1 MCGFPENETILH
13 VCCVFVPTAYR
24 RDISCWNISFF
35 LPLFPYT
42 KPSPRSF
49 KPIQTLDLFQAVSYD
64 SRGVFGGK
72 NIIKKILKTGKRKTG
87 VCIYIYD
94 PVGTNSVDRPFNV
107 PTAYSGWKTKTS
119 TIIQAKRNKWKIIVK
134 NGTFLH
140 PTIFFNLYIMPTHV
154 SVDKRKMY
162 TKDKQNIIYKGGDRH
177 TSPQKIPSF
186 RNVS

>member
-1 MCGFPENETILH
+1 MWRHIVL
-13 VCCVFVPTAYR
+13 
-24 RDISCWNISFF
+24 CWNKKVNNHVIVMLLGRNGHNRRKRLIVFS
-35 LPLFPYT
+35 
-42 KPSPRSF
+42 
-49 KPIQTLDLFQAVSYD
+49 IQYSCVYS
-64 SRGVFGGK
+64 
-72 NIIKKILKTGKRKTG
+72 RKTG

-162 TKDKQNIIYKGGDRH
+162 TKDKQNIIYKGGIDTPPPKRSPVLETYPRDRA
-177 TSPQKIPSF
+177 TPVQMVP
-186 RNVS
+186 RLV

>member
-1 MCGFPENETILH
+1 MVPRFCDASFASYGHFTCLISCLWGVSQRYNPKRIPSFRKVSQRCYWPTSFSLHVCGFPENETILH

-49 KPIQTLDLFQAVSYD
+49 KPIQRLDLFQAVSYD

-94 PVGTNSVDRPFNV
+94 AVGTNSVKLPSNV
-107 PTAYSGWKTKTS
+107 PTASYIYIQTLVKKNYKKTGK
-119 TIIQAKRNKWKIIVK
+119 K
-134 NGTFLH
+134 
-140 PTIFFNLYIMPTHV
+140 
-154 SVDKRKMY
+154 
-162 TKDKQNIIYKGGDRH
+162 
-177 TSPQKIPSF
+177 
-186 RNVS
+186 